1 MGAQRGGRTLT
12 LNGAACAPFFFFFLT
27 LFKGGEL
34 EAGEVAPELGVA
46 GCLLELPVRL
56 GGVKLGGV
64 KGEKKKRGGKF
75 GG

>member
-1 MGAQRGGRTLT
+1 MAKPFAFSTPEVRLGAL
-12 LNGAACAPFFFFFLT
+12 CAPFFFLT

-64 KGEKKKRGGKF
+64 KGEKK
-75 GG
+75 